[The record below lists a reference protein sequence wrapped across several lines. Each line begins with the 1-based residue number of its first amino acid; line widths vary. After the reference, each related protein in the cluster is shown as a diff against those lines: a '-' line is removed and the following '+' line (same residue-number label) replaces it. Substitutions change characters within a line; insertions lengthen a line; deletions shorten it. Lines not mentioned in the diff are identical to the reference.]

1 MKNRRMRDGH
11 YVRIVQFL
19 LNGRPINRFLAALSL
34 LIVAGC
40 STPPQKTNEPVIPL
54 FHGYPLPV
62 DSLQPAGP
70 LLVKGDGEGLYRLA
84 AQNDAA
90 LKKRLDQEAAPLRRS
105 FCDACNEQCRR
116 RRVDTMKAL
125 TEKRNLAQRKQ
136 LKLRLDALEGRLETY
151 SRRQGPDSVMSE
163 FRRNRLLLETVA
175 DERLLHIQ
183 EYWLQSLLAC
193 ESAVRPEDRLFL
205 PYYTAY
211 FKLVKSLPAGF
222 AAEFFP

>member
-19 LNGRPINRFLAALSL
+19 LNGRPSNRFLAALAL
-34 LIVAGC
+34 LIVTGC
-40 STPPQKTNEPVIPL
+40 STPPLQTDEPAIPL
-54 FHGYPLPV
+54 FDGYPLPV

-136 LKLRLDALEGRLETY
+136 LKLRLDALEGRLETH

>member
-40 STPPQKTNEPVIPL
+40 STAPQKTNEPVIPL

-62 DSLQPAGP
+62 ESLQPAGP

-90 LKKRLDQEAAPLRRS
+90 LKKRLDQEATPLRRS

>member
-1 MKNRRMRDGH
+1 MKNRRMRDV
-11 YVRIVQFL
+11 YFFRIVQFL

-54 FHGYPLPV
+54 FYGYPLPV
-62 DSLQPAGP
+62 ESLQPAGP
-70 LLVKGDGEGLYRLA
+70 LLAKGDGEGLYRLA

-90 LKKRLDQEAAPLRRS
+90 LKKRLEQEAAPLRRY

-116 RRVDTMKAL
+116 RRIDTMKAL

-151 SRRQGPDSVMSE
+151 SRRQGADSLMSE

-211 FKLVKSLPAGF
+211 FKLVKSLPAEF
-222 AAEFFP
+222 AAEFFR